1 MAATNDRQAH
11 DSSLPSPY
19 PELNSRALLNGDRP
33 HFDFESNQIYRMPA
47 EEWAKTLFS
56 LDDLTELVHNYVYD
70 FYTKQVPRIV
80 TLQRYYNGD
89 NDIHYWNSTKTNK
102 TADNRI
108 SSGFAKYI
116 TSLRVGYQFG
126 NPLDFQFNDPDVSE
140 ADQENIQGL
149 VDKFNDENDES
160 SHEKNM
166 AINLMNTGRAYELM
180 YVHEGTND
188 PAFAILDPANT
199 FVVYDTT
206 INQHS
211 LFAVNFNYVSYNHHK
226 MYYVDVYTDM
236 EIIHFVA
243 EERLNNSLQLTGNF
257 DTHYFRKVPITEFR
271 LNADREGA
279 WESKLDAIDAYDKS
293 MSEMA
298 NSQENFNNANLLISG
313 DIKTSTKVPI
323 LDENGEAMYD
333 DQNNQRF
340 TYKKIDPNDRIIYLK
355 PAIRENE
362 ETGSTTVIPSDAKYL
377 TKELNADGWLTYM
390 KRLEHDI
397 HKDTNTPDMT
407 DEAFSGNTT
416 GEALSYKLWGT
427 DQEIAMQKSLYEKGI
442 KRRLALLGNYWQLTN
457 KVTNPDLV
465 TKFQIGFTNNL
476 PKNDAKIIDEM
487 VKLKQTGVVSDE
499 TIQDNIEPVTG
510 VDAEIEAQRVAQETD
525 ATQQKA
531 FDISKIGMSDEELS
545 NDSTDATGP
554 SEDKGAAKP
563 GQTGQQRH

>member
-236 EIIHFVA
+236 EVIHFKA
-243 EERLNNSLQLTGNF
+243 EDSLDHSLELIGNF

-271 LNADREGA
+271 LNSDRVGA

-355 PAIRENE
+355 PAIRDNE

-525 ATQQKA
+525 AAQQKA

-545 NDSTDATGP
+545 NDDANATGP
-554 SEDKGAAKP
+554 SKDKGAAKP
-563 GQTGQQRH
+563 GQEG

>member
-1 MAATNDRQAH
+1 MAATNDKQAH
-11 DSSLPSPY
+11 DNSLPSPY

-56 LDDLTELVHNYVYD
+56 LDDLTELVHNYVHD

-89 NDIHYWNSTKTNK
+89 NDIHYWNSTKTK
-102 TADNRI
+102 KVADNRI

-126 NPLDFQFNDPDVSE
+126 NPLDFQFNDSDVSE
-140 ADQENIQGL
+140 ADQENVQGL

-236 EIIHFVA
+236 EVIHFKA
-243 EERLNNSLQLTGNF
+243 EDSLDHSLELIGNF

-271 LNADREGA
+271 LNADRVGA

-298 NSQENFNNANLLISG
+298 NSQENFSNANLLISG

-525 ATQQKA
+525 AAQQKA

-545 NDSTDATGP
+545 NDDANATGP
-554 SEDKGAAKP
+554 SKDKGAAKP
-563 GQTGQQRH
+563 GQEG